1 MTVAFIDGKQ
11 VDAATAQAS
20 GMFSSSQIA
29 SLTPSTSNPISYSAP
44 APSPTPAKPE
54 WSWFLGGAAA
64 TDAQK
69 SYAQSKGIS
78 FDQAAY
84 EMNKQK
90 TPTNSYTTVTGNQ
103 VTTDSTGKI
112 ITATKPI
119 EWVTIPEQT
128 STPIQNPLS
137 ANYIP
142 DTNIKIPNILNDVNF
157 KTGKVGVLTD
167 KQKQEL
173 NIAFGRASGGTG
185 TQEDYANLKNAIEQ
199 YGWRPTGLSDMNKWD
214 LTDFVNEEKGS
225 DIKTSDL
232 SWENI
237 EWITSKAWLEDENIK
252 SVVDKYEKQMS
263 DIVNQKVDDISK
275 KMNSLYEKIDTLST
289 KMQTEMDDM
298 NIPQLYKYAMEAF
311 DLAGKLKTS
320 SDIANSLQS
329 MLTTVWEDVPWQ
341 GRVAKQII
349 SANAYGKV
357 AGLTAAYNIAKDNV
371 TTGSWLINNY
381 YQGLSN
387 TLTQR
392 MSTLQWL
399 LNSNSTMYAN
409 LSQDE
414 KSYIQAQ
421 LSILQNQANEY
432 TSTWEMISEFTKDPA
447 FIYAEPFDLDN
458 ETTESAA
465 KKISEAKF
473 KYEYAKKVLESY
485 PDAKID
491 ASMSLSAMQDAV
503 TKSQKFIAEA
513 SNSSNWMSD
522 AQVLNRAKFLYD
534 EYKQKGKYI
543 TMTDAENMIRNGTRL
558 DETYGVGFYNKLRMN
573 AADAINRIQNT
584 DTQVSKLY
592 AFDQAIKNGD
602 VNWAIQIINDS
613 AYEAMSP
620 SDKTQ
625 VDNLK
630 TINNQISVALWT
642 INRVWEWYETGTW
655 TTIWN
660 TILSKLQKSK
670 DSNLQEI
677 YSDVWL
683 AISQYKYL
691 IYGSNLSTWEIKQAD
706 QFIPDLEKSTLANA
720 VTSLQKLQSFLDLKN
735 ADKYVSRWWI
745 DINNSMESI
754 VNKYVT
760 GSPELKQLIDA
771 IYTSNPLATPAEVVD
786 FINKKW
792 NEWYTG
798 NTGSKGSSSSQS
810 YLNSS
815 YRWSNDYI
823 NMQNM
828 VIQNNTNKQ
837 VSNMWTLYPQGSYWN
852 WCGVFA
858 STITDRSYKVWDLY
872 TQKQSTVD
880 TYWLLKDKWT
890 TPQVW
895 QTLIFDAPEVYDEN
909 GNKVKYWHVA
919 VINKINSDGTIVL
932 SESNYYNNMLVT
944 HDRVMKI
951 DPSDSAY
958 RSLYG
963 ILPTKLK

>member
-1 MTVAFIDGKQ
+1 MAVAFIDGKQ

-29 SLTPSTSNPISYSAP
+29 SLTPSTSNPISYSSP
-44 APSPTPAKPE
+44 APSPTPAKPA
-54 WSWFLGGAAA
+54 WSWFLGGSAA

-84 EMNKQK
+84 EMNQQK

-112 ITATKPI
+112 ITTTKPI

-128 STPIQNPLS
+128 STTTQNPLS

-214 LTDFVNEEKGS
+214 LTDFVDEEKGS

-289 KMQTEMDDM
+289 KMQTEMDYM
-298 NIPQLYKYAMEAF
+298 NIPQLYKSAMEAF

-421 LSILQNQANEY
+421 LNILQNQANEY

-458 ETTESAA
+458 ETQESAA

-473 KYEYAKKVLESY
+473 KYSYAQETLKQY

-503 TKSQKFIAEA
+503 KKSAIFASKGTWETSPTSYKEWMLAGWESGTGKTYSEWLTKEKSWATSDVVKQIMDINTKFVKDTTEVKSIISNA
-513 SNSSNWMSD
+513 SLINEF
-522 AQVLNRAKFLYD
+522 AQEMQD
-534 EYKQKGKYI
+534 QQ
-543 TMTDAENMIRNGTRL
+543 MTQED
-558 DETYGVGFYNKLRMN
+558 
-573 AADAINRIQNT
+573 INRSPKIQAIVTLFNKILDPNSVVREGEYDRT
-584 DTQVSKLY
+584 IVWQGMMDRIKGWYESLTKGGQITQSTINEVANVSSKL
-592 AFDQAIKNGD
+592 ATVLSIDLVDNANLAIGWASDLWYDKTKVLPSTTLEFVNTQNAKNFAEWYSWLD
-602 VNWAIQIINDS
+602 VNTQSGVEKMITSIGRKLTPEEEIQI
-613 AYEAMSP
+613 M
-620 SDKTQ
+620 
-625 VDNLK
+625 
-630 TINNQISVALWT
+630 
-642 INRVWEWYETGTW
+642 
-655 TTIWN
+655 
-660 TILSKLQKSK
+660 
-670 DSNLQEI
+670 
-677 YSDVWL
+677 
-683 AISQYKYL
+683 
-691 IYGSNLSTWEIKQAD
+691 
-706 QFIPDLEKSTLANA
+706 
-720 VTSLQKLQSFLDLKN
+720 
-735 ADKYVSRWWI
+735 
-745 DINNSMESI
+745 
-754 VNKYVT
+754 
-760 GSPELKQLIDA
+760 
-771 IYTSNPLATPAEVVD
+771 
-786 FINKKW
+786 
-792 NEWYTG
+792 
-798 NTGSKGSSSSQS
+798 
-810 YLNSS
+810 
-815 YRWSNDYI
+815 
-823 NMQNM
+823 
-828 VIQNNTNKQ
+828 
-837 VSNMWTLYPQGSYWN
+837 
-852 WCGVFA
+852 
-858 STITDRSYKVWDLY
+858 
-872 TQKQSTVD
+872 
-880 TYWLLKDKWT
+880 
-890 TPQVW
+890 
-895 QTLIFDAPEVYDEN
+895 
-909 GNKVKYWHVA
+909 
-919 VINKINSDGTIVL
+919 
-932 SESNYYNNMLVT
+932 NYYKSN
-944 HDRVMKI
+944 I
-951 DPSDSAY
+951 
-958 RSLYG
+958 
-963 ILPTKLK
+963 

>member
-1 MTVAFIDGKQ
+1 MAVAFIDGKQ
-11 VDAATAQAS
+11 VDTSTAQSS

-44 APSPTPAKPE
+44 SPAPAKPA
-54 WSWFLGGAAA
+54 WSWFLGGSAA

-69 SYAQSKGIS
+69 QYAQSNGIS

-84 EMNKQK
+84 EMNQQK
-90 TPTNSYTTVTGNQ
+90 TPTNSHTTVTGNQ

-128 STPIQNPLS
+128 STTTQNPLS
-137 ANYIP
+137 ASYIP

-173 NIAFGRASGGTG
+173 NIAFSRASGGTG

-199 YGWRPTGLSDMNKWD
+199 YGWIPTGLSDMNKWD

-237 EWITSKAWLEDENIK
+237 EWTTSKAGLEDENIK

-298 NIPQLYKYAMEAF
+298 NIPQLYKSAMEAF

-421 LSILQNQANEY
+421 LNILQNQANEY

-458 ETTESAA
+458 ETQESAA

-473 KYEYAKKVLESY
+473 KYSYAQEMLKQY

-503 TKSQKFIAEA
+503 KKSAIFASKGTWEA
-513 SNSSNWMSD
+513 SPTSYKEWMLAGWESGTGKTYSEWLTKEKSGDTSTVVKSIMDINSKFTKDTADTKTIIKNASIIQSLVNEMEAD
-522 AQVLNRAKFLYD
+522 KLND
-534 EYKQKGKYI
+534 
-543 TMTDAENMIRNGTRL
+543 TDAATSPKMQAVVIL
-558 DETYGVGFYNKLRMN
+558 YNKILDPTSVVREGEYDRTLIGQSMLDRMKN
-573 AADAINRIQNT
+573 AVASITKGQTVSIDILKEIAGVSNVLSDSVKSDLLDYANLSIWWANELGYTADKVLPANTLEFINNYWPENFEDWYYNKTEEQQEFIDEATRILSPNWIPDAIE
-584 DTQVSKLY
+584 K
-592 AFDQAIKNGD
+592 A
-602 VNWAIQIINDS
+602 QIRS
-613 AYEAMSP
+613 HYEA
-620 SDKTQ
+620 
-625 VDNLK
+625 
-630 TINNQISVALWT
+630 
-642 INRVWEWYETGTW
+642 
-655 TTIWN
+655 
-660 TILSKLQKSK
+660 
-670 DSNLQEI
+670 
-677 YSDVWL
+677 
-683 AISQYKYL
+683 
-691 IYGSNLSTWEIKQAD
+691 
-706 QFIPDLEKSTLANA
+706 
-720 VTSLQKLQSFLDLKN
+720 
-735 ADKYVSRWWI
+735 
-745 DINNSMESI
+745 
-754 VNKYVT
+754 
-760 GSPELKQLIDA
+760 
-771 IYTSNPLATPAEVVD
+771 
-786 FINKKW
+786 
-792 NEWYTG
+792 
-798 NTGSKGSSSSQS
+798 
-810 YLNSS
+810 
-815 YRWSNDYI
+815 
-823 NMQNM
+823 
-828 VIQNNTNKQ
+828 
-837 VSNMWTLYPQGSYWN
+837 
-852 WCGVFA
+852 
-858 STITDRSYKVWDLY
+858 
-872 TQKQSTVD
+872 
-880 TYWLLKDKWT
+880 
-890 TPQVW
+890 
-895 QTLIFDAPEVYDEN
+895 
-909 GNKVKYWHVA
+909 
-919 VINKINSDGTIVL
+919 
-932 SESNYYNNMLVT
+932 NY
-944 HDRVMKI
+944 
-951 DPSDSAY
+951 
-958 RSLYG
+958 
-963 ILPTKLK
+963 